1 MSNSNN
7 NNGGGRNEANDVTR
21 STLSDIERIV
31 LGVADTVLG
40 YVSQD
45 PATYN
50 NIADALQRAVASRH
64 SHESLNNLQDILNG
78 TSNTSA
84 TSTSAN
90 QSSTTTIEREPP
102 PAQSTTN
109 VLTEDSKQVQF
120 DDTET
125 SSAKK
130 RRGKRDKSPMP
141 SPSREEVTTNRSND
155 DVILHD
161 FSEEDRFPQGE
172 RCYDVND
179 PSFNT
184 SWCMMLYSNKP
195 QKDVNKYYVTC
206 VGMYKCSEEGCS
218 YKVNPVIPRKR
229 RKKAIPDPPKTN
241 EGKCLVHKDTSL
253 VHVPCKAGA
262 ILVRKKENP
271 QTTTVNHYGI
281 HEHQR
286 PHEKKVPKRAKA
298 RLADIVA
305 INNEATPSQILHGTP
320 TREPSRD
327 LYPSLNNLNRLTYE
341 INKIKSGRTNKKSLK
356 ELVSWEKEQGVEF
369 IRRARLDPDDAAI
382 VMQFPE
388 MVEIARSNTS
398 YAFQTDT
405 IENWIRDDKYPDLSV
420 TVTSVHSDLLRRHVP
435 VMMSI
440 TFGKDLKSTTKL
452 ISMN

>member
-206 VGMYKCSEEGCS
+206 VGMYKCSEEGC
-218 YKVNPVIPRKR
+218 Y
-229 RKKAIPDPPKTN
+229 
-241 EGKCLVHKDTSL
+241 
-253 VHVPCKAGA
+253 
-262 ILVRKKENP
+262 
-271 QTTTVNHYGI
+271 
-281 HEHQR
+281 
-286 PHEKKVPKRAKA
+286 
-298 RLADIVA
+298 RLCG
-305 INNEATPSQILHGTP
+305 SCGWYH
-320 TREPSRD
+320 
-327 LYPSLNNLNRLTYE
+327 
-341 INKIKSGRTNKKSLK
+341 
-356 ELVSWEKEQGVEF
+356 
-369 IRRARLDPDDAAI
+369 
-382 VMQFPE
+382 
-388 MVEIARSNTS
+388 
-398 YAFQTDT
+398 
-405 IENWIRDDKYPDLSV
+405 
-420 TVTSVHSDLLRRHVP
+420 
-435 VMMSI
+435 
-440 TFGKDLKSTTKL
+440 
-452 ISMN
+452 